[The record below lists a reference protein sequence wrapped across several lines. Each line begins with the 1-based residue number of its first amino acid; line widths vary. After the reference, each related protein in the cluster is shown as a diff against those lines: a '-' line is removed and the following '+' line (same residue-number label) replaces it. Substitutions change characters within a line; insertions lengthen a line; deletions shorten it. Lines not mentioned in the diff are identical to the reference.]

1 MAGLDPAIYRGTQMA
16 GSKPGHDMN
25 IGHRFLARREATRQ
39 SRPSC
44 AQRSRLPRR
53 FAPNKKELR
62 PAGAKNG
69 GIPRFFIQVGS
80 ATGRYGTRND
90 RAMGRFTGQPD
101 TAQPPH
107 HSTPPSPDHAQSP
120 PRPGHPR
127 PHRCPSVCICG
138 SPLPPP
144 ASPHASQSPH
154 TANETP
160 ARRSTAH
167 LPTPSCADTT
177 ASANHRAQDDRPHP
191 FNKPTHDHP
200 AKPRT
205 ASPSHHAARTRAI
218 G

>member
-53 FAPNKKELR
+53 FAP
-62 PAGAKNG
+62 
-69 GIPRFFIQVGS
+69 
-80 ATGRYGTRND
+80 RND

-154 TANETP
+154 TGNETP
-160 ARRSTAH
+160 ARRSAAH